1 MDCCRRLLM
10 IGGLALSFS
19 PATMH
24 ADPTQRWQKVSPADV
39 GFAPTI
45 GEDLDHTARKETF
58 EGLHAV
64 VVVRAGKLALERYYD
79 GVDERWGEP
88 LGNVTFGP
96 EVMHDVRS
104 VSKSIVSLLY
114 GMALADGKVPGLD
127 MPLIDQFPA
136 YEDLAAQSD
145 RRRMTVAHALSMT
158 LGTEWNEDLP
168 YDDPRN
174 SEIAMEMAPDRYR
187 FVLDRPL
194 KAEPGSQWTYNG
206 GTTAVLAHLIAQGT
220 GMPLLDYARQKLF
233 APLGIA
239 DVEWVIGTNGEA
251 AAASGLRMRP
261 QDLAKIG
268 QLVLNEGRWDGMQLV
283 PTDWLEESF
292 KPRSQVDDDLEY
304 GYQWWVGTMLA
315 EGQPWIA
322 ASGNGGQLLYIIPSW
337 QLIVVVTAGNYNAP
351 KSWQLPLAVVTEVV
365 IPNLQDE

>member
-10 IGGLALSFS
+10 LGGLALSFS
-19 PATMH
+19 PTVTH
-24 ADPTQRWQKVSPADV
+24 ADPTQGWQKVSPVDV

-45 GEDLDHTARKETF
+45 GEDLDHAARKEAF

-96 EVMHDVRS
+96 EVKHDVRS
-104 VSKSIVSLLY
+104 VSKSVVSLLY
-114 GMALADGKVPGLD
+114 GIALAEGKVPDLD
-127 MPLIDQFPA
+127 ESLVDQFPA
-136 YEDLAAQSD
+136 YEDLAAAPD
-145 RRRMTVAHALSMT
+145 RRRMTIAHALSMT

-168 YDDPRN
+168 YTDPRN
-174 SEIAMEMAPDRYR
+174 SEIAMERVPDRYR

-206 GTTAVLAHLIAQGT
+206 GTTAVLAHFIARGT

-239 DVEWVIGTNGEA
+239 DVEWVAGTNGEA

-268 QLVLNEGRWDGMQLV
+268 QLVLNEGRWDGAQLV

-292 KPRSQVDDDLEY
+292 RPSSRTDEKVKF
-304 GYQWWVGTMLA
+304 GYQWWIGSMPTD
-315 EGQPWIA
+315 GQPWMA
-322 ASGNGGQLLYIIPSW
+322 AFGNGGQRLYIIPSW
-337 QLIVVVTAGNYNAP
+337 QLVVVVAAGNYNDRDQGKMP
-351 KSWQLPLAVVTEVV
+351 NAVMTDVV
-365 IPNLQDE
+365 FPNLRDE